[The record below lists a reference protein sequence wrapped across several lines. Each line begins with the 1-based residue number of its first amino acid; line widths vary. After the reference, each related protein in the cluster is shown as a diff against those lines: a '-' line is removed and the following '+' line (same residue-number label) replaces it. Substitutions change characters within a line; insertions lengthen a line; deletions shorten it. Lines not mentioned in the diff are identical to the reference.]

1 MFWLLNDTVHR
12 SRRYNKDSDWTPSRI
27 IVGQQSTRDAFRM
40 FSLKIFRIHT
50 ENDTGF
56 LTFPSCKDKLQ
67 MTMVCECC
75 NRPTNPVVLPSL
87 TPPLYSQI
95 SAQVRVYAAFDWTR
109 ESQPHLFLNQL
120 LSVTQ
125 RRVTVPA
132 QNVNTLYDM
141 FWNVSIF
148 AVYTMRF
155 RSNSSKQ

>member
-12 SRRYNKDSDWTPSRI
+12 SRRYNKDRDWTRSRI
-27 IVGQQSTRDAFRM
+27 IGGQQFARDTFWM
-40 FSLKIFRIHT
+40 FLLKIFRIHT

-75 NRPTNPVVLPSL
+75 NRPTNPVELPSL
-87 TPPLYSQI
+87 TPPLYSRI
-95 SAQVRVYAAFDWTR
+95 SAQVRVYAVYDWTR

-125 RRVTVPA
+125 RRLTVPA
-132 QNVNTLYDM
+132 QNVNTLYDR
-141 FWNVSIF
+141 FWNV
-148 AVYTMRF
+148 
-155 RSNSSKQ
+155 